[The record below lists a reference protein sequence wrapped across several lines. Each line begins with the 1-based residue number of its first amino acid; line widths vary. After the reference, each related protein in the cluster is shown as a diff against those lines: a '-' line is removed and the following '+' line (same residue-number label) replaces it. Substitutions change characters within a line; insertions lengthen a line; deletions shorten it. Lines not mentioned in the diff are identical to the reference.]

1 MRKGEEE
8 MGFNFA
14 EEEINGMYNMYSTCL
29 NEIHEET
36 KGITDALSNFARELR
51 YQPVIK
57 LSNKAVEYYNEALKQ
72 DEIKAMEEWENSDL
86 SFTKVMKAMSAG
98 DSAEN
103 RSKQLEA
110 QIEEQ
115 IQSWKRIEDSLT
127 EIDTTNWKCDISD
140 FENIKQEINSFIEN
154 LETKQNQ
161 YENDMENRKSENE
174 IYVSIEPVVIQ
185 SIAIVI
191 AGFREGIS
199 GSFAELAQEFENKS
213 NMVKGLGAASAQT
226 ATAKAQSFVSSGAA
240 ALKAKVKEILE

>member
-1 MRKGEEE
+1 M
-8 MGFNFA
+8 
-14 EEEINGMYNMYSTCL
+14 
-29 NEIHEET
+29 
-36 KGITDALSNFARELR
+36 
-51 YQPVIK
+51 
-57 LSNKAVEYYNEALKQ
+57 
-72 DEIKAMEEWENSDL
+72 
-86 SFTKVMKAMSAG
+86 
-98 DSAEN
+98 
-103 RSKQLEA
+103 EA

-115 IQSWKRIEDSLT
+115 IQSWTRIEDSLT

-140 FENIKQEINSFIEN
+140 FENIKQEINRFIEN

-199 GSFAELAQEFENKS
+199 GSFAELAQEFENRS
-213 NMVKGLGAASAQT
+213 NKVKGLGTASAQT